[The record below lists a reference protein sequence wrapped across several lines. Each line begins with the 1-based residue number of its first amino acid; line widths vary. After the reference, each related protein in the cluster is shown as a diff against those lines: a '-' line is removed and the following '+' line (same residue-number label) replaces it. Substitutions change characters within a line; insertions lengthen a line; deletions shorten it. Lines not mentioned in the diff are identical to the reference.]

1 MARVEPCYWS
11 EGCHIYAGV
20 SLQERRATMKVML
33 GVSLWARWDATLV
46 LLNITLYKRT
56 DYVIIPIF
64 KPIVF
69 RPWNFCCLRF
79 CVLPFRHFGSIYR
92 RYDRSC
98 RRSGCRRSDV
108 SLAINRNSS
117 YRRLGYSRFDEAL
130 VHSTEHSRGDS
141 VFAIVFRVF
150 FAHKNC

>member
-11 EGCHIYAGV
+11 EGCHIYVEV

-46 LLNITLYKRT
+46 LLIITLYKRT

-98 RRSGCRRSDV
+98 RRSGCRRSFRCVAGDQPEQQ
-108 SLAINRNSS
+108 LPPFRLQPF
-117 YRRLGYSRFDEAL
+117 RRGAGSF
-130 VHSTEHSRGDS
+130 
-141 VFAIVFRVF
+141 
-150 FAHKNC
+150 N